1 MLQSF
6 RTTLITTLIL
16 SAFALTGCDKA
27 KEAADSAAESAKEA
41 VADTAGKAVDAAKE
55 AASGTVDK
63 AKEAASGAADAA
75 KDKVAEM
82 TDSMTGTDAPSATEE
97 AVAVAAA
104 PAADNGKGKEV
115 YDSVC
120 FACHAMGIAG
130 SPKHADKEAWA
141 PRIAQGMDV
150 LNDHAINGYT
160 GATGAMMPAKGG
172 RADIADDDIKAAVVY
187 MVAESQ

>member
-1 MLQSF
+1 MIKAI
-6 RTTLITTLIL
+6 RPTLITTLLL
-16 SAFALTGCDKA
+16 SAFVLTGCDKA
-27 KEAADSAAESAKEA
+27 KEAADSAAESAKET
-41 VADTAGKAVDAAKE
+41 VSNTAEKAVDAAKDV
-55 AASGTVDK
+55 ASETVDK
-63 AKEAASGAADAA
+63 AKEAATGAADAA

-97 AVAVAAA
+97 AVAAA